1 MLWDVLQLYVCIN
14 VFLLFMARG
23 LLFCSPVL
31 PIQKAKASYES
42 GRFLTQI
49 IYCKH
54 TLAFQNCPS
63 KVLFWL
69 YSLIAEGYTIKWA
82 YIIYCAPPPCLVSFH
97 DFLGLLLLI
106 VELYW
111 QTLNWI
117 HFIPK
122 TGILVIVVVF
132 AAEMLCCW
140 FCFIWFL

>member
-1 MLWDVLQLYVCIN
+1 MFVLTSVFCSWPEVFCSVLQCSPYKKPKLHMSHEG
-14 VFLLFMARG
+14 FLLR
-23 LLFCSPVL
+23 LFTVNIHLHS
-31 PIQKAKASYES
+31 
-42 GRFLTQI
+42 R
-49 IYCKH
+49 
-54 TLAFQNCPS
+54 NCPS

-69 YSLIAEGYTIKWA
+69 YSLIAEGYAIKLA
-82 YIIYCAPPPCLVSFH
+82 YIINCAPPPCLVSFH

-122 TGILVIVVVF
+122 TGILVIGVVF